1 MLLNFALLYGIIRYN
16 QNQGGTAQEVKHMIR
31 NLKYIPYGQAKVI
44 ITDNGVITLRSYA
57 TDVARIQ
64 DGFLIVYG
72 LYSRTTI
79 RHISAF
85 VKEYVAGADYYTAK
99 KCYTD
104 NLIYRIADKKF
115 FAI

>member
-1 MLLNFALLYGIIRYN
+1 MEIKALKF
-16 QNQGGTAQEVKHMIR
+16 V
-31 NLKYIPYGQAKVI
+31 PYGQAKVI
-44 ITDNGVITLRSYA
+44 IADGVITLRSYA

-85 VKEYVAGADYYTAK
+85 VKEYISGADYYTAK

-104 NLIYRIADKKF
+104 NLIYRIADRQF
-115 FAI
+115 FNI

>member
-1 MLLNFALLYGIIRYN
+1 MEIKAL
-16 QNQGGTAQEVKHMIR
+16 KF
-31 NLKYIPYGQAKVI
+31 IPYGQAKVI
-44 ITDNGVITLRSYA
+44 ITDGVITLRSYA

-85 VKEYVAGADYYTAK
+85 VREYIEGADYYTAK

-104 NLIYRIADKKF
+104 EMVYRIADRMFIK
-115 FAI
+115 I